1 MAQYSNLKG
10 GIIVSLFVVLSLVS
24 LAVFI
29 LQPPTKRPPTFPPLD
44 GPQAFCQRSQTR
56 VLGIRFRKV
65 SSNHKPDQQVG
76 YNTGQSMQVF
86 LISITY
92 CFPNIIIFYNI
103 IFNKL
108 ISFYIK
114 ITSFTWFYLLAT

>member
-10 GIIVSLFVVLSLVS
+10 GIIVSLFVVLGSVS

-44 GPQAFCQRSQTR
+44 GPQAFCQRSQSR
-56 VLGIRFRKV
+56 VLGIRFGKV

-76 YNTGQSMQVF
+76 YNT
-86 LISITY
+86 
-92 CFPNIIIFYNI
+92 
-103 IFNKL
+103 
-108 ISFYIK
+108 
-114 ITSFTWFYLLAT
+114 